1 MPCVLN
7 AREVG
12 EHLKILVKIE
22 EFKYHL
28 SNL

>member
-22 EFKYHL
+22 EFKYL